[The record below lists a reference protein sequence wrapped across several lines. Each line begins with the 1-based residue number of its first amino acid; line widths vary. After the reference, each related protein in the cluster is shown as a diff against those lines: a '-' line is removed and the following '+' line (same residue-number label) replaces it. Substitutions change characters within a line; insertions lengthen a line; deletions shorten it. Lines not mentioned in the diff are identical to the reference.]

1 MKQAIILFAMLL
13 MAAGLRAQTL
23 TVYQKNGTATGI
35 SVNERYKQT
44 IVGESLIIS
53 VDGEN
58 HAFTLA
64 DIDSITYQQTKGDV
78 NRDGDVGIGDI
89 VTITN
94 IMAGV
99 DSEESDN
106 GHAPEGVVA
115 VDLGLPSGTLWANMN
130 VGATSVQD
138 NGLYFAWGETVG
150 YTGDTSDGRLFDW
163 ANYKW
168 MTEGQSNWKYV
179 NKYQTADGTTEACWY
194 QYNWDTVE
202 YEFIGDGLTELQP
215 EDDAAHVY
223 WGGDWRMPTLDEI
236 KELLDNTTYDWITV
250 GEVSGGK
257 FTSMINGKSI
267 FLPAAGFRWGG
278 EFYND
283 GPNGVYW
290 SSTLLASGPDS
301 AYGLDFVSSFAYW
314 NNEGRRIGRSVRPV
328 R

>member
-1 MKQAIILFAMLL
+1 MKQAIILFAMLI
-13 MAAGLRAQTL
+13 MATGLRAQTL

-94 IMAGV
+94 IMTGV

-138 NGLYFAWGETVG
+138 NGLYFAWGEIVG
-150 YTGDTSDGRLFDW
+150 YTSDTSDGCLFDY

-179 NKYQTADGTTEACWY
+179 NKYQTADGTTDACWY
-194 QYNWDTVE
+194 QYNWDTLE

-223 WGGDWRMPTLDEI
+223 WGGDWRMPTLEEI
-236 KELLDNTTYDWITV
+236 KELIDNTTYEWITV
-250 GEVSGGK
+250 GTVSGGK

-267 FLPAAGFRWGG
+267 FLPAAGFRYGG
-278 EFYND
+278 EFY
-283 GPNGVYW
+283 GVGSYGGCW
-290 SSTLLASGPDS
+290 SSTLYASGPS
-301 AYGLDFVSSFAYW
+301 LACRLSFRSGFAGWSSYGRGS
-314 NNEGRRIGRSVRPV
+314 GHTVRPV